1 MNHASHKWCGFLV
14 RRERWSLSW
23 RGWLVGLL
31 AGLGAIIALGRG
43 LFSLLAVYAPTSG
56 EILVVEGWIHSG
68 SVMQAAQVCLWASPT
83 TLTPPLSQRE
93 REETTGFSSTLCVDK
108 ALKGNYQDVVVVVA
122 VTDAKSKW
130 DSGRYRAEYIAGAL
144 ESAGVPKDRIQVL
157 LCDAV
162 QKDRTYACARAV
174 REWLQKRE
182 KPVQAIDVVTIGSHA
197 RRSRLLFQ
205 KAMGSTIRV
214 GVLAMDERGYDPVH
228 WWRSSEGVREVL
240 FEGVAYLYVRLFFA
254 AGE

>member
-23 RGWLVGLL
+23 RGSLVVLLVGL
-31 AGLGAIIALGRG
+31 AAIIALGRG

-56 EILVVEGWIHSG
+56 EILVVEGWIRSE
-68 SVMQAAQVCLWASPT
+68 SVEQAAKVCLKT
-83 TLTPPLSQRE
+83 
-93 REETTGFSSTLCVDK
+93 
-108 ALKGNYQDVVVVVA
+108 NYQDVVVVVA
-122 VTDAKSKW
+122 VTEAKSKW
-130 DSGRYRAEYIAGAL
+130 DSGRYKGEYIAGAL
-144 ESAGVPKDRIQVL
+144 ESAGVPKNRIQVL
-157 LCDAV
+157 FCEAV

-240 FEGVAYLYVRLFFA
+240 FEGVAYLYVRLFFG